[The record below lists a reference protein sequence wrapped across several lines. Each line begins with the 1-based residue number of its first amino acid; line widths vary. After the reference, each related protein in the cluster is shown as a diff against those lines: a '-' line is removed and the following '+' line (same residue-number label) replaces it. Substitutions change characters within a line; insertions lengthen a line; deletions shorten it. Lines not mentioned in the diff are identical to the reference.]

1 VFTVLS
7 ERVLGEDV
15 VKEFTHGWDQLFA
28 QSVTMRR
35 SKVTSR

>member
-15 VKEFTHGWDQLFA
+15 VEEFAHGWDRLFA
-28 QSVTMRR
+28 KSVAISR
-35 SKVTSR
+35 SKVTGR